1 MLFFLDC
8 DIINS
13 GLSEIKISEIFIL
26 FLKGQLIFMNI
37 ICDKGILN
45 ETITAVSK
53 AVSSHSN
60 LPVLEGIYI
69 KADEDGKVTLVANDM
84 EMGIEAKIDA
94 EVKESGQTVINA
106 RMFSNIVKNL
116 PEDSIY
122 ISLNDKNM
130 CTIKSGHSKFEIM
143 GMNPMDFPELPSVDP
158 DYSISISKKSLK
170 EMITKTIFCAS
181 SSENR
186 PVLKGCLME
195 IMNKRVRMV
204 ATDGFKLAIRTYDTD
219 GEFGERKIIIPS
231 KTLGE
236 INKIIKDEEDKV
248 EISCTQKNAVFVF
261 ENYKVVTRLIE
272 GEYIKYQ
279 SAVYNEGEIELECP
293 LDELVDS
300 VYRASLII
308 TGDSNDAPVKFK
320 ICNDNINVSCE
331 TVIGNVDDNISVMT
345 GNSNLEIGFYNSFL
359 LDVLRACD
367 DETVK
372 IKFKKNINPMII
384 TPLEGD
390 KYLYL
395 LLPRRI
401 K

>member
-1 MLFFLDC
+1 
-8 DIINS
+8 
-13 GLSEIKISEIFIL
+13 
-26 FLKGQLIFMNI
+26 MNI
-37 ICDKGILN
+37 ICDKIVLN
-45 ETITAVSK
+45 EAIASVSK

-69 KADEDGKVTLVANDM
+69 KADDEGRLTLIANDM
-84 EMGIEAKIDA
+84 EMGIEAKINAD
-94 EVKESGQTVINA
+94 VKESGQTVINA
-106 RMFSNIVKNL
+106 RMFSNIIKNVPDEKIL
-116 PEDSIY
+116 
-122 ISLNDKNM
+122 ISVNEKNM

-143 GMNPMDFPELPSVDP
+143 GMNPMDFPELPSVNP
-158 DYSISISKKSLK
+158 EYSIKIPKKFLK

-181 SSENR
+181 ASDNR

-195 IMNKRVRMV
+195 IMDKRVKIV
-204 ATDGFKLAIRTYDTD
+204 ATDGFKLAVRVYDLEED
-219 GEFGERKIIIPS
+219 YGEKRFIIPS

-236 INKIIKDEEDKV
+236 INKIIKDEDEAV
-248 EISCTQKNAVFVF
+248 EISCTSKNAVFVF

-279 SAVYNEGEIELECP
+279 SAIYSEGEIELECP
-293 LDELVDS
+293 LYELFDS

-308 TGDSNDAPVKFK
+308 TSDSNEAPVKFK

-331 TVIGNVDDNISVMT
+331 TVVGSVDDNISVST
-345 GNSNLEIGFYNSFL
+345 GDANLEIGFYNGFL

-372 IKFKKNINPMII
+372 IKFKKNINPMIV
-384 TPLEGD
+384 TPIEGD

-395 LLPRRI
+395 LLPRRL